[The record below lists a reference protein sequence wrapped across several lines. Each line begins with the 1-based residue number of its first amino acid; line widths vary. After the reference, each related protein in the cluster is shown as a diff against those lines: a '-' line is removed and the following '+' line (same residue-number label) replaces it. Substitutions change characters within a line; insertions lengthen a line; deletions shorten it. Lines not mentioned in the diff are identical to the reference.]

1 MFPWCLVAFQK
12 IFRKIFSGV
21 WKKSW
26 KKRRKTQMKGQT
38 QATTQ
43 EKTVRRPR
51 RQSRSTA
58 RSRSRLLREIAIDG
72 EIAISPSLRDCDR
85 RGDRDLRKFAP
96 SIAIS
101 IRCDLAKA
109 RSRSSRDCAIDR
121 DLDPLREIAINGV
134 ARSRTRDRDQRRRG
148 IDGLEITDWRSRSP
162 DRDRARARAL
172 SLSLSF
178 SGNTLKGK

>member
-1 MFPWCLVAFQK
+1 
-12 IFRKIFSGV
+12 
-21 WKKSW
+21 
-26 KKRRKTQMKGQT
+26 MKGKT

-85 RGDRDLRKFAP
+85 RGDRDLREFAP

-101 IRCDLAKA
+101 I
-109 RSRSSRDCAIDR
+109 
-121 DLDPLREIAINGV
+121 LREIAIDGEI
-134 ARSRTRDRDQRRRG
+134 AIFARLRRRSRSWSASRDRDQRRREVADWRSRPTTARDRRTG
-148 IDGLEITDWRSRSP
+148 DRRRGLEIVDWRSRSTTARSRP
-162 DRDRARARAL
+162 GDRDRARAR
-172 SLSLSF
+172 SLSLSHIF
-178 SGNTLKGK
+178 RKHFEGKIEV

>member
-1 MFPWCLVAFQK
+1 
-12 IFRKIFSGV
+12 
-21 WKKSW
+21 
-26 KKRRKTQMKGQT
+26 MKGKT

-51 RQSRSTA
+51 RRSRSTA

-72 EIAISPSLRDCDR
+72 EIAISPSSRDRDR
-85 RGDRDLRKFAP
+85 RGDRELREFAP

-101 IRCDLAKA
+101 IWCDLAKA
-109 RSRSSRDCAIDR
+109 RSRSTARSRSSRDCAVDR

-134 ARSRTRDRDQRRRG
+134 ARSRTGDRNQRRRG
-148 IDGLEITDWRSRSP
+148 IDGLEIADADWRSRTG
-162 DRDRARARAL
+162 DRDQRRRDRGLEIAIERARAL